1 MLLDQLRLP
10 YRLGLWIRS
19 DVVSAKTPGLVIAER
34 AVVKVPVLVTGVVV
48 CDTTWVAAAGLLSI
62 GQE

>member
-1 MLLDQLRLP
+1 M
-10 YRLGLWIRS
+10 IRS